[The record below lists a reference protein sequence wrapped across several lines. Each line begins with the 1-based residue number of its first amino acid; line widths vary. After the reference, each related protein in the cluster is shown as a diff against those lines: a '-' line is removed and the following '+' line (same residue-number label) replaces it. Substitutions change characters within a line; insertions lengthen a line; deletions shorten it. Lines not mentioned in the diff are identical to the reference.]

1 MQTNYTIIGGG
12 VIGLSI
18 AYYLLKLNKQVT
30 VFTANAK
37 TTASLAAG
45 GMLGG
50 QNEFSEPSPLF
61 DLALESRELHKTLAT
76 ELHALTGIDV
86 ELLPTGLLK
95 VAATEQ
101 DHAFLHKQY
110 QFLQQQPGTPV
121 YWRDACEVEPLLTN
135 ELGQALHITAD
146 HQVKARQLTKALAV
160 AIQKLGATIINE
172 QVQAVTANYITT
184 LTTSYR
190 YQHIIIAAGAW
201 SQKLVPQL
209 PMYPVKGECL
219 MLKAQEMP
227 KTTIFAADGC
237 YIVPKKNNEILIG
250 ATSYPNQMN
259 DGVTAGGIQSL
270 LARAIAMMPSLKYAH
285 IIETWCGIRP
295 QTIDE
300 LPIIGPL
307 SSNQYVC
314 TGHYRNGILLSAIT
328 GKLVAQALTG
338 DTLAQQRLAAFS
350 PQRFKE
356 GRMNAVN
363 D

>member
-30 VFTANAK
+30 IFTASAT

-61 DLALESRELHKTLAT
+61 DLALESRELHKTLAI
-76 ELHALTGIDV
+76 ELQALTGIDV

-110 QFLQQQPGTPV
+110 QFLQQQAGTPV
-121 YWRDACEVEPLLTN
+121 HWKQACEVEPLLTN

-160 AIQKLGATIINE
+160 AIQKLGATVINE
-172 QVQAVTANYITT
+172 QVQAITAKYITT
-184 LTTSYR
+184 SITSYR
-190 YQHIIIAAGAW
+190 YQHAIIAAGAW
-201 SQKLVPQL
+201 SQQLLPQL

-219 MLKAQEMP
+219 MLKAQDMP
-227 KTTIFAADGC
+227 KTTVFAADGC
-237 YIVPKKNNEILIG
+237 YIVPKKNNEVLIG
-250 ATSYPNQMN
+250 ATSYPHQMS

-270 LARAIAMMPSLKYAH
+270 LSRAIAMMPSLKHAQ
-285 IIETWCGIRP
+285 IIETWCGVRP
-295 QTIDE
+295 QTSDE
-300 LPIIGPL
+300 LPIIGAL
-307 SSNQYVC
+307 SANLYVC

-338 DTLAQQRLAAFS
+338 DVLAQQRLTAFS
-350 PQRFKE
+350 PQRFE
-356 GRMNAVN
+356 GGKNECS
-363 D
+363 